1 MSWGPG
7 IQEADV
13 ALSSSGRGT
22 YYWHIEYLNMIGRER
37 GSQSYAMLG
46 ASKKKNYGVMRWSVG
61 IAAGFGVMRGQSSG
75 DRLVVSNLNVS
86 LI

>member
-1 MSWGPG
+1 MPWGPG

-22 YYWHIEYLNMIGRER
+22 HHWHIEYLNMIGRER

-46 ASKKKNYGVMRWSVG
+46 ASKKRLGCDEVVSGDCYRILGK
-61 IAAGFGVMRGQSSG
+61 RGQSSG
-75 DRLVVSNLNVS
+75 DRLVVSTLNVS

>member
-22 YYWHIEYLNMIGRER
+22 HHWHIEYLNIIGRER
-37 GSQSYAMLG
+37 GRQSYAMLG
-46 ASKKKNYGVMRWSVG
+46 ASKKELWCDEGWSVG
-61 IAAGFGVMRGQSSG
+61 IAAGFGELG
-75 DRLVVSNLNVS
+75 DSHLGTDWLF
-86 LI
+86 LT